1 MPGGLSSTLCYHR
14 IRRGGRLRLIASD
27 PPALFCHIW
36 SPFRRRL
43 MILGL
48 VNKMGPLLQTY
59 WAHSLAGMW
68 GAHQSFLHPPPTQ
81 WGRDEIRELY
91 FWEPSPSLMC
101 ETATDKGLRRNRA
114 IETSWSVC
122 RVRDKGSLLNGLR
135 SKPSSHRFPLS
146 VSILNDSLPTISLV
160 TTQVTWRTLGT
171 QGKNTRRGNFSPIAC
186 FLVVVENMWNS
197 QRYDKENVSSL

>member
-135 SKPSSHRFPLS
+135 SKLFTQISTCSEYFKWFSANHFFGNHSSNLKNFGDTGEKHTQRKLFPNCLLPS
-146 VSILNDSLPTISLV
+146 
-160 TTQVTWRTLGT
+160 G
-171 QGKNTRRGNFSPIAC
+171 RREYVKLTEI
-186 FLVVVENMWNS
+186 W
-197 QRYDKENVSSL
+197 